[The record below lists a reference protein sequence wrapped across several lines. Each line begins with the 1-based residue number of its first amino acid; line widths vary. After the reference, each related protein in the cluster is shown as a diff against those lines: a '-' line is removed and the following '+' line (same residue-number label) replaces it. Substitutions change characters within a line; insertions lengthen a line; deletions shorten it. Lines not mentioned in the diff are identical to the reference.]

1 MFCLYF
7 TAKLLTFHSA
17 KVISL
22 GGRWSDSKGSVIN
35 ANDTPSFPFVYVIIS
50 VSCGTSLSTL
60 TVESHPSFMSIF
72 YLLSTGPREIYC
84 YDSFKWKP
92 PRCNYYVTSET
103 TPWRGTTSKPK
114 RKEEK
119 SHAIIQSLNIVTI
132 DKPKSSIAP
141 IFGDPEEEEE
151 EDDVEEDG
159 IEEDD
164 FEEDTDFS
172 SGTKSHSISKRENV
186 NNFVR

>member
-1 MFCLYF
+1 
-7 TAKLLTFHSA
+7 
-17 KVISL
+17 
-22 GGRWSDSKGSVIN
+22 
-35 ANDTPSFPFVYVIIS
+35 
-50 VSCGTSLSTL
+50 
-60 TVESHPSFMSIF
+60 MSIF

-119 SHAIIQSLNIVTI
+119 SHAISQSLNIGTI

-141 IFGDPEEEEE
+141 VLDNPLEE
-151 EDDVEEDG
+151 EDDVEEND

-164 FEEDTDFS
+164 FEEATDFS
-172 SGTKSHSISKRENV
+172 SGTKSHSISIVKTWTISLDKVTKFYISPISSIFILTDSGSPSRKFGWYGSKKNIES
-186 NNFVR
+186 RHS